1 MKKTKKKTRDIT
13 TFNKRVDAVLDTTDN
28 LFDRVT
34 RKDQASLGIML
45 MSSAMTNLYQ
55 EGYFQHQIVDM
66 TIDAVQEFVDMEVDF
81 CKEDGIE
88 PFPKDGCT
96 CKIKKPSFM
105 QKLSKA
111 TATIN

>member
-13 TFNKRVDAVLDTTDN
+13 TFNKRVDAVLDMTDD

-34 RKDQASLGIML
+34 RKDQASLGVLL
-45 MSSAMTNLYQ
+45 MSSAMNNLYQ
-55 EGYFQHQIVDM
+55 EGYCQHQVIDM
-66 TIDAVQEFVDMEVDF
+66 VTDAVQEFVDMEVDF
-81 CKEDGIE
+81 CKEDGVE

-111 TATIN
+111 TTTIN

>member
-13 TFNKRVDAVLDTTDN
+13 TFNKRVDAVLDTTDD
-28 LFDRVT
+28 LFDRTT
-34 RKDQASLGIML
+34 RKDQASLGVMI
-45 MSSAMTNLYQ
+45 MSSAMTNLFH
-55 EGYFQHQIVDM
+55 EGYCQHQVVDM
-66 TIDAVQEFVDMEVDF
+66 VTDAVQEFVDMEVDF
-81 CKEDGIE
+81 CKEDGVE